1 MSDVERSVFLM
12 KELYERPMIDE
23 IIFDTKAVMSG
34 NIADVSNKAIE
45 DTGEN

>member
-1 MSDVERSVFLM
+1 MSDVERSVFFM

-34 NIADVSNKAIE
+34 DMGYGPSGIE
-45 DTGEN
+45 EGGEQ